1 MKKSVIS
8 LILALVMVFS
18 LTACGGKATPAP
30 TEKATEA
37 PTSET
42 TPSVT
47 PEETP
52 TPDPTS
58 TPTPVPDNAWYD
70 EMIGRSLI
78 TTGNNYRL
86 RKVIEKA
93 KAGEDVYIGFIG
105 GSITEGEGTSYQKCY
120 AVQTAEKFAELYGT
134 GDNVHMI
141 NAGVSGTPS
150 TLGVIRYER
159 DLIEKN
165 DGHKPDLLII
175 EFAVNDGD
183 DPTNGQ
189 TYEGLI
195 RRALYSDNE
204 PAVVLL
210 FSVFKSKWNLQDRC
224 KPIGAHYELP
234 MVSIKDAVVPCLN
247 NGKITSSQF
256 FNDEYH
262 PKLYGH
268 TIMARCLENLFVKV
282 MEEKPS
288 AADTPK
294 KDPYKSSSFDNV
306 HMITSK
312 STNVKVSAGSFTGTD
327 KSIGTTR
334 YDNAKTFPDNWKHE
348 AKSGNKALSFTVKAK
363 TILLTYKKSSSKSFG
378 SVDVYV
384 DGKKVTTINGY
395 DAGGWNNP
403 YTAVILN
410 TDTVA
415 SHKVEVKMAAGSEE
429 SEFTIMAFGYGD

>member
-1 MKKSVIS
+1 MKKKVLCLFLVTVMILS
-8 LILALVMVFS
+8 LAG
-18 LTACGGKATPAP
+18 CGAK
-30 TEKATEA
+30 
-37 PTSET
+37 ET
-42 TPSVT
+42 TPTPQPTEPVTGT
-47 PEETP
+47 PEVTEPASTP
-52 TPDPTS
+52 TPDPTE
-58 TPTPVPDNAWYD
+58 TPTPTPDNAWYD
-70 EMIGRSLI
+70 EMIARSLI

-93 KAGEDVYIGFIG
+93 QSGEDVYIGFIG
-105 GSITEGEGTSYQKCY
+105 GSITEGEGASYENCY
-120 AVQTAEKFAELYGT
+120 AMQTYKMFSEMYGK
-134 GDNVHMI
+134 GDNVHII

-165 DGHKPDLLII
+165 DGHLPDLLII

-195 RRALYSDNE
+195 RRALYAENE

-210 FSVFKSKWNLQDRC
+210 FSVFRSKWNLQDRC
-224 KPIGAHYELP
+224 KPIGAHYNLP
-234 MVSIKDAVVPCLN
+234 MVSIKDAVVPCLSS
-247 NGKITSSQF
+247 GKITNSQF

-268 TIMARCLENLFVKV
+268 TIMARCLANLFKAA
-282 MEEKPS
+282 MEEDPS
-288 AADTPK
+288 ASDTPK
-294 KDPYKSSSFDNV
+294 VDALKSSAFDNV

-312 STNVKVSAGSFTGTD
+312 STNVKVTAGSFVGVD
-327 KSIGTTR
+327 AAIGTTR
-334 YDNAKTFPDNWKHE
+334 YDKAKTFPDNWKHE
-348 AKSGNKALSFTVKAK
+348 ANSGNKALTFTVKAK
-363 TILLTYKKSSSKSFG
+363 TILLTYKKSSSQDFG
-378 SVDVYV
+378 SVDVFV

-395 DAGGWNNP
+395 DKGGWNNP

-415 SHKVEVKMAAGSEE
+415 SHKVEVKMAEGNEDKV
-429 SEFTIMAFGYGD
+429 FTVMAFGYGD

>member
-1 MKKSVIS
+1 MKKKVFCMM
-8 LILALVMVFS
+8 LTMVMVFL
-18 LTACGGKATPAP
+18 LTACGGKNATTTPDAAP
-30 TEKATEA
+30 TAE
-37 PTSET
+37 PG
-42 TPSVT
+42 VT
-47 PEETP
+47 VTLDATP
-52 TPDPTS
+52 TPDPTPS
-58 TPTPVPDNAWYD
+58 PTATPVPDNAWYD
-70 EMIGRSLI
+70 EMIARSLLS
-78 TTGNNYRL
+78 TGNNFRL

-93 KAGEDVYIGFIG
+93 KSGEDVYIGFIG
-105 GSITEGEGTSYQKCY
+105 GSITEGEGTTYQKCY
-120 AVQTAEKFAELYGT
+120 AMQAAQKFADLYGT
-134 GDNVHMI
+134 GSNIHMI

-195 RRALYSDNE
+195 RRALYEDNE
-204 PAVVLL
+204 PAVILL

-247 NGKITSSQF
+247 NGKITSAQF

-268 TIMARCLENLFVKV
+268 TIMAECLEYLFRKV
-282 MEEKPS
+282 MEEEPS

-294 KDPYKSSSFDNV
+294 KDPLKSSAFDNV
-306 HMITSK
+306 HLITAK
-312 STNVKVSAGSFTGTD
+312 SSNVKVNAGDFSATD
-327 KSIGTTR
+327 TAVGTTR
-334 YDNAKTFPDNWKHE
+334 YDNQKTFEHNWKHE
-348 AKSGNKALSFTVKAK
+348 AAAGTRSLTFTVNAK
-363 TILLTYKKSSSKSFG
+363 SILLTYKKSKSKTYG

-384 DGKKVTTINGY
+384 DGTKVTTINGY

-410 TDTVA
+410 TDKVA
-415 SHKVEVKMAAGSEE
+415 SHKVEVKMAAGSEDKD
-429 SEFTIMAFGYGD
+429 FTIMAFGYGD